1 MSEQLS
7 MLSWNVRGL
16 NSPARRE
23 ATRPMIL
30 TARPWIVCLQE
41 MKLSAISQQDAVQIL
56 GPHIDSFQF
65 LPALGTR
72 GGIMMGWQSD
82 RVQGLFIG
90 SANHSRWFN
99 STFLLTTVY
108 GPVGDDEKQDFL
120 TEPVQIRPMPPAPWI
135 LLGDF
140 NLIYEDWDKNNS
152 NLNWQLMGRYTW
164 SNERQSPTLV
174 KLDMVFC
181 NKEWEL
187 AHTDFT
193 LQALSSSLPDHCP
206 IYLCQQITPRG
217 RKFSGLKIFGQG
229 SQAFWR

>member
-56 GPHIDSFQF
+56 GPQIDSFQF

-108 GPVGDDEKQDFL
+108 GPVGD
-120 TEPVQIRPMPPAPWI
+120 
-135 LLGDF
+135 
-140 NLIYEDWDKNNS
+140 
-152 NLNWQLMGRYTW
+152 
-164 SNERQSPTLV
+164 
-174 KLDMVFC
+174 
-181 NKEWEL
+181 
-187 AHTDFT
+187 
-193 LQALSSSLPDHCP
+193 
-206 IYLCQQITPRG
+206 
-217 RKFSGLKIFGQG
+217 
-229 SQAFWR
+229 